1 MHYFETRNE
10 WHVDLTRC
18 SHSAPTHGIQSRLEA
33 LHESFKVDAVVAA
46 ALHVLVQMAMLVLR
60 GQNLV

>member
-1 MHYFETRNE
+1 MHYFEKKNV
-10 WHVDLTRC
+10 WHVNLTRC
-18 SHSAPTHGIQSRLEA
+18 SHSATSHGIQSRLEA
-33 LHESFKVDAVVAA
+33 LHESLKVDAVVAA